1 MAHIN
6 SRGKASYMDKLIFDD
21 HYTHRLNILGENLPL
36 LTMCLRGIERE
47 CLRVTKNGKLALTP
61 HPETLGSALTNELI
75 TTDYSESLME
85 FVTSP
90 CSSASEVLAEL
101 NDIHR
106 YVYTKLNSEYLWSSS
121 MPSLLPEE
129 ERIPIAEYGSSNI
142 GKFKHVYRK
151 GLALRYGKAMQCIA
165 GIHYNFSLPDKII
178 QLLYQIDNTTNLEN
192 IDQSSI
198 YMGMIRNFHR
208 YSWLLIYL
216 FGASPAVNSSFLK
229 QNLDQFKKFDNETY
243 YLPYATSLRMS
254 KIGYQSS
261 AQSTISPCFDSLDS
275 YIHSIKEALEKPYLP
290 YTNIGTHK
298 NNEWVQLNTNILQIE
313 NEYYS
318 NIRPK
323 RVPYSGERALH
334 ALNARGIQYVE
345 IRCLDINPFFS
356 LGIDLEQ
363 VHFLDAF
370 LLFCA
375 LYKSPS
381 LSQDS
386 FTQANNNFHLVAEK
400 GRKPNLKLQNGDS
413 SIPMYDWAQE
423 LMAYIKPLANLL
435 DHANDTNK
443 HKEALYAQQAKIE
456 NSFLT
461 PSSKVLTN
469 MFQHNKGFNEFAL
482 HQSQQHSNDFSQQI
496 LTDERKQFFESI
508 TQKSFL
514 EQEILERQVM
524 DFDLFMSNY
533 SG

>member
-1 MAHIN
+1 
-6 SRGKASYMDKLIFDD
+6 MDKLIFDE

-47 CLRVTKNGKLALTP
+47 CLRVTKNGNLVLTP
-61 HPETLGSALTNELI
+61 HPKTLGSALTNEFI

-85 FVTSP
+85 FVTPP
-90 CSSASEVLAEL
+90 CLSASEVLAEL

-106 YVYTKLNSEYLWSSS
+106 FVYTKLNNEYLWSSS

-129 ERIPIAEYGSSNI
+129 ERIPIAEYGNSNI

-151 GLALRYGKAMQCIA
+151 GLALRYGRAMQCIA
-165 GIHYNFSLPDKII
+165 GIHYNFSLPEQLI
-178 QLLYQIDNTTNLEN
+178 QLLYQLDNITTFEN
-192 IDQSSI
+192 KDRSSI
-198 YMGMIRNFHR
+198 YMDMIRNFHR

-216 FGASPAVNSSFLK
+216 FGASPAVNSNFLK
-229 QNLDQFKKFDNETY
+229 KNLDQFKKFDNDTY
-243 YLPYATSLRMS
+243 YLPYATSLRMR

-261 AQSTISPCFDSLDS
+261 AQSTISPCFDSLNS
-275 YIHSIKEALEKPYLP
+275 YIHSIKEALETPYPL

-323 RVPYSGERALH
+323 RVPYSGERVLH
-334 ALNARGIQYVE
+334 ALNARGVQYVE
-345 IRCLDINPFFS
+345 IRCLDINPFSS

-363 VHFLDAF
+363 AYFLDAF

-386 FTQANNNFHLVAEK
+386 LNQANNNFHLVAEK
-400 GRKPNLKLQNGDS
+400 GRKPNLELQNGDS
-413 SIPMYDWAQE
+413 SIAMYDWAQE
-423 LMAYIKPLANLL
+423 LLANIRPLANLL
-435 DHANDTNK
+435 DHANDINK
-443 HKEALYAQQAKIE
+443 HKEAIYAQQAKIE

-461 PSSKVLTN
+461 PSSKVLTY
-469 MFQHNKGFNEFAL
+469 MFQHNIGFNDFAL
-482 HQSQQHSNDFSQQI
+482 HQCQQHLNNFSKQV
-496 LTDERKQFFESI
+496 LTDERKQFFESVA
-508 TQKSFL
+508 QKSLL
-514 EQEILERQVM
+514 EQEVLEQQQVM
-524 DFDLFMSNY
+524 DFNLFMKNY
-533 SG
+533 SS